1 MRQEQPSHEAA
12 TRLSQPRDNHQT
24 LGHAGTASTPALGWE
39 TEAGKG
45 LWMCRVGCVSWA
57 APEHPGHPVPAWHFP
72 APLPAQAR
80 LMTGLID
87 L

>member
-39 TEAGKG
+39 TEAGMDVQG
-45 LWMCRVGCVSWA
+45 GMCELGSS
-57 APEHPGHPVPAWHFP
+57 
-72 APLPAQAR
+72 
-80 LMTGLID
+80 
-87 L
+87 